1 MFRPSRISGKSQK
14 GVAGKMDIE
23 TLKDSLKSHEGMRSQ
38 VYKDHLGNRT
48 IGYGHL
54 CLDHEKWVDGKIYPT
69 KVINK
74 TFEYDFNIALNDT
87 KKLIEQESIHPDAF
101 GVLVN
106 MCFNMGSPRVSKFQ
120 KMLAALE
127 VQDYQTAS
135 KEMLDSRWARQVPNR
150 ARELAEIM
158 KQC

>member
-1 MFRPSRISGKSQK
+1 
-14 GVAGKMDIE
+14 MDIE
-23 TLKDSLKSHEGMRSQ
+23 TLKDSLKSHEGMRNQ

-54 CLDHEKWVDGKIYPT
+54 CLDHEKWVDGKIYPR
-69 KVINK
+69 KVIEK
-74 TFEYDFNIALNDT
+74 TFEYDFNISLNDA

-127 VQDYQTAS
+127 VQDYQKAS

>member
-1 MFRPSRISGKSQK
+1 
-14 GVAGKMDIE
+14 MDFE
-23 TLKDSLKSHEGMRSQ
+23 TLKDALKSHEGMRNQ

-54 CLDHEKWVDGKIYPT
+54 CLDQEIWEDGKIYPR
-69 KVINK
+69 KVIDK
-74 TFEYDFNIALNDT
+74 TFEYDFNIALNDA
-87 KKLIEQESIHPDAF
+87 KKLIAQESIHPDAF

-135 KEMLDSRWARQVPNR
+135 KEMLDSRWGRQVPTR
-150 ARELAEIM
+150 AREVWEIM
-158 KQC
+158 EQC

>member
-1 MFRPSRISGKSQK
+1 
-14 GVAGKMDIE
+14 MDIE

-74 TFEYDFNIALNDT
+74 TFEYDFNIALNDA

-135 KEMLDSRWARQVPNR
+135 KDMLDSRWARQVPNR